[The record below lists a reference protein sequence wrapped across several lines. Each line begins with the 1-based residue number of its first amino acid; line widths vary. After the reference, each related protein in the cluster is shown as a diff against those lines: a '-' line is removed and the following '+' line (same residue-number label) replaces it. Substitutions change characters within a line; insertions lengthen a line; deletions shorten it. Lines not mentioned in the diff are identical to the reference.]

1 MGSGS
6 ERRTDKR
13 KSEQLALVFHYA
25 QETCSIAT
33 RDVSCSG
40 ALVRSPVS
48 FPSGTLIILE
58 CPNLCSE
65 GDPAIRLLARVVRS
79 TRGVADKPT
88 FTGLGL
94 HWVRAY
100 AHTEEAL
107 RDFLLDK
114 LEFDESEIGP
124 ITRAPSGDAV
134 FDFPTILPDA
144 SPCPPVRPSD
154 GIEQYRDARDK
165 LLSMQKGRLRLES
178 PVVYSVQNMHYRGT
192 LISLG
197 QDGIVVAAQGA
208 LPFLHG
214 KVIVRYPLDSA
225 PTAPRVILFCET
237 EMVLEPFGQEPGM
250 FAASILGMDEMDSPG
265 IFRIHLRRL
274 GSRLPRW

>member
-1 MGSGS
+1 MSRGSD
-6 ERRTDKR
+6 RRTDNR

-25 QETCSIAT
+25 QETCSVAT
-33 RDVSCSG
+33 RDVSRSG

-48 FPSGTLIILE
+48 FPSGTLLILE

-65 GDPAIRLLARVVRS
+65 GSPSIRLLARVVRS

-100 AHTEEAL
+100 AGSEESL

-134 FDFPTILPDA
+134 FDFPTILPDRGHQ
-144 SPCPPVRPSD
+144 PPARVSN
-154 GIEQYRDARDK
+154 EVSEYQEARDK
-165 LLSMQKGRLRLES
+165 LMSMQKGRLRLES
-178 PVVYSVQNMHYRGT
+178 AVVYSVQNMHYRGS
-192 LISLG
+192 LVALG
-197 QDGIVVAAQGA
+197 QEGIAVLAQGA

-214 KVIVRYPLDSA
+214 KVIVRYPLDAA

-237 EMVLEPFGQEPGM
+237 EMVLEPFGREPGM

-265 IFRIHLRRL
+265 VFRMHLRRL
-274 GSRLPRW
+274 GSRFPRW

>member
-25 QETCSIAT
+25 QETCSVAT
-33 RDVSCSG
+33 RDVSRSG

-48 FPSGTLIILE
+48 FPSGTLLILE
-58 CPNLCSE
+58 CPNLCTE
-65 GDPAIRLLARVVRS
+65 GGPAIRLLARVVRS
-79 TRGVADKPT
+79 TRGVTDKPS
-88 FTGLGL
+88 FAGLGL

-100 AHTEEAL
+100 AGSEESL
-107 RDFLLDK
+107 RDFLEDK
-114 LEFDESEIGP
+114 LEFPPEEIGP
-124 ITRAPSGDAV
+124 ITRSPSGDAV
-134 FDFPTILPDA
+134 FDFPAILPE
-144 SPCPPVRPSD
+144 PTRRPIQVAAD
-154 GIEQYRDARDK
+154 GVGRYQDSREK

-197 QDGIVVAAQGA
+197 QEGLAVLAQGA

-214 KVIVRYPLDSA
+214 KVIVRYPLDSS

-237 EMVLEPFGQEPGM
+237 EMVLEPFGREPGL
-250 FAASILGMDEMDSPG
+250 FAAGILGLDEMDSPG
-265 IFRIHLRRL
+265 VFRMHLRRL
-274 GSRLPRW
+274 GNRLPRW

>member
-1 MGSGS
+1 
-6 ERRTDKR
+6 
-13 KSEQLALVFHYA
+13 
-25 QETCSIAT
+25 
-33 RDVSCSG
+33 VSQSG

-48 FPSGTLIILE
+48 FPSGTLLILE

-65 GDPAIRLLARVVRS
+65 GCPAIRLLARVVRS
-79 TRGVADKPT
+79 TRGVTDKPS

-100 AHTEEAL
+100 AGTEESL
-107 RDFLLDK
+107 RDFLVDK
-114 LEFDESEIGP
+114 LEFEADEIGP
-124 ITRAPSGDAV
+124 IARAPSGDAV
-134 FDFPTILPDA
+134 FDFPAVLPDTTR
-144 SPCPPVRPSD
+144 RPKPAPAD
-154 GIEQYRDARDK
+154 GVSLYQDSRGR

-192 LISLG
+192 LVALG
-197 QDGIVVAAQGA
+197 PEGLAVVAQGA

-214 KVIVRYPLDSA
+214 KVIVRYPLDTG

-237 EMVLEPFGQEPGM
+237 EMVLKPFGKEPGL

-265 IFRIHLRRL
+265 VFRMHLRRL
-274 GSRLPRW
+274 GNRYPRW